1 MAEMSDAER
10 QELVIAIASR
20 EGTARE
26 LAERFGY
33 TTKEL
38 RAFVDENKKAI
49 LYARISLEDQEEEAT
64 EEDLAALE
72 RGDVVTPAQLDELWI
87 SKKIARLT
95 RYETIA
101 NKLYA
106 DAMTSSPDSTVL
118 RELRAYMNAAAQEL
132 GQLLHRGAGDSGTG
146 DKLTV
151 HMVGVDPDSFR

>member
-64 EEDLAALE
+64 EEDLSALE
-72 RGDVVTPAQLDELWI
+72 RGDVITPAQLDELWI

>member
-1 MAEMSDAER
+1 MAEMSTAER
-10 QELVIAIASR
+10 QELVTAIASR

-33 TTKEL
+33 TTTEL
-38 RAFVDENKKAI
+38 RAFVNENKKAI
-49 LYARISLEDQEEEAT
+49 ALARIAIEDQEEEAT

-72 RGDVVTPAQLDELWI
+72 RGEVVTPGQLDELWI

-95 RYETIA
+95 RYEAIA
-101 NKLYA
+101 NRLYA
-106 DAMTSSPDSTVL
+106 HAMTSGPDSTVL
-118 RELRAYMNAAAQEL
+118 RELRAYLVAAAQEL
-132 GQLLHRGAGDSGTG
+132 GQLLHRGSGDSGTG